1 MGANRF
7 GLFWTIIV
15 YCLMKMQFAERL
27 DSDQIRQGLI
37 SIRNTQL

>member
-1 MGANRF
+1 MLALIC
-7 GLFWTIIV
+7 LFEAIIV
-15 YCLMKMQFAERL
+15 FSLMKMQFSERL